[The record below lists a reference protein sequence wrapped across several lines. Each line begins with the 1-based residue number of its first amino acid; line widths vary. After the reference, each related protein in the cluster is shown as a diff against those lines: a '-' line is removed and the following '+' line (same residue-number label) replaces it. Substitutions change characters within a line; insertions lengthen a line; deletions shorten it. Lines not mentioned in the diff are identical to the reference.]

1 MGERSVGMEAYQTWR
16 AHGQPVQVGRQHTA
30 PYGMA

>member
-16 AHGQPVQVGRQHTA
+16 AHGHPVQVGRQYTA
-30 PYGMA
+30 PNGMA

>member
-16 AHGQPVQVGRQHTA
+16 AHGHPVQVGRQHTA